1 MIKLSIVPQQN
12 FVRTFLND
20 CKFKSV
26 QHFTLVGP
34 NITTRR
40 SQIDKTTSGMKLE
53 LESYGTL
60 RISSHPLQ
68 VKELSAIVLPK
79 EGKGYCF

>member
-1 MIKLSIVPQQN
+1 MIKLSIVPQKD
-12 FVRTFLND
+12 FLRTFLND

-34 NITTRR
+34 NITTLK

-60 RISSHPLQ
+60 RFSSHPLQ
-68 VKELSAIVLPK
+68 VNEVSAIVVPT
-79 EGKGYCF
+79 EGKG